1 MTNLKTPITIQAVTV
16 RPTARGVRIWLED
29 TANNARLSGS
39 GFVKGAR
46 YDRIIKNGVITMT
59 LNPEGK
65 KKVSGKKHPIID
77 ISAKKLEGLEA
88 GAEVW
93 AFYLDGEIIIGEMPQ

>member
-1 MTNLKTPITIQAVTV
+1 MSIQALTV

-29 TANNARLSGS
+29 TPNYGRLSGS

-46 YDRIIKNGVITMT
+46 YDRAIKNGVITMT
-59 LNPEGK
+59 LNREGK

-77 ISAKKLEGLEA
+77 ISAKRLEGLEA

-93 AFYLDGEIIIGEMPQ
+93 AFYLDGEIIIGEMPK